1 VVKLAQIVKSALA
14 RSDVQERLS
23 GLGIEVVGNS
33 PEEFTQFIKSEED
46 RWAEVAKANNI
57 TVE

>member
-1 VVKLAQIVKSALA
+1 
-14 RSDVQERLS
+14 
-23 GLGIEVVGNS
+23 VGNS